1 MGYNKKIRK
10 GKHMTGSTITD
21 VDSMGTWKRTHDCGS
36 LRAGDA
42 GKKGVILMGWV
53 NSRRDLGN
61 LIFVD
66 LRDRWGI
73 TQVVFDPN
81 MDRQCHER
89 AHVLR
94 NEWVIAVKGEVS
106 MRADGQEN
114 PGLPTGQIELKATEL
129 RILNRTHTP
138 PFQVDGTVDASETLR
153 LKYRYLELRRPDVF
167 SLFLKRH
174 QITSRIRTYL
184 NDKGFLE
191 VETPVLTKSTPEG
204 ARDYLVPSRINRGMF
219 YALPQSPQLFKQLLM
234 IGGFDRY
241 YQIVKCFRDEDLRA
255 DRQPEFTQVDV
266 EMSFVDEDAVMHI
279 FEGMMQDVFS
289 SVIGYDIPV
298 PIPRISYKDAME
310 RFGTDRPDMR
320 FAMEFN
326 DISDIAKRSSF
337 NIFKGVVDSGG
348 KVKAICVDGGAQVFS
363 RKKLDALSEL
373 AAANG
378 AKGISWIKITD
389 KGWQSP
395 LNRFFKEEDRAE
407 IDIRLGVKQGDL
419 IVMVADE
426 PDVVNT
432 VLGVIRLD
440 VAERMDLI
448 RKTDYAFVWVTDFP
462 MFEFNNT
469 EQRLEAMH
477 HPFTSPVDDDLPL
490 LLSKPEA
497 VRARAYDLVVNG
509 TEIGGGSIRIHNVS
523 IQEKILDILGIS
535 REKARQKFGFLL
547 EALRYG
553 APPHGGMAIGLD
565 RLVAMILGVDSIRE
579 VIAFPKTT
587 SAACLLTEAPSFV
600 EEEQLKELGLKVIG

>member
-1 MGYNKKIRK
+1 
-10 GKHMTGSTITD
+10 MTASTVTYI
-21 VDSMGTWKRTHDCGS
+21 DSMGEWKRTHDCGS
-36 LRAGDA
+36 LRAGDT
-42 GKKGVILMGWV
+42 GMEVILMGWV

-81 MDRQCHER
+81 IDSQCHER
-89 AHVLR
+89 ARVLR
-94 NEWVIAVKGEVS
+94 NEWVIAVKGKVS
-106 MRADGQEN
+106 IRVDGQEN

-129 RILNRTHTP
+129 RILNRTDTP
-138 PFQVDGTVDASETLR
+138 PFQVDGAVDASETIR

-167 SLFLKRH
+167 SLFFKRH
-174 QITSRIRTYL
+174 CITSRIRTYL
-184 NDKGFLE
+184 NEKGFME

-266 EMSFVDEDAVMHI
+266 EMSFVDEDDVMHV
-279 FEGMMQDVFS
+279 FEGMMQELFS
-289 SVIGYDIPV
+289 CLLDYDIPV
-298 PIPRISYKDAME
+298 PIPRISYHDAME

-320 FAMEFN
+320 FGMEFN
-326 DISDIAKRSSF
+326 DISDIARRSSF
-337 NIFKGVVDSGG
+337 KIFKGIVDSKG
-348 KVKAICVDGGAQVFS
+348 KVKAIRVDGGAQVFS

-373 AAANG
+373 AVANG
-378 AKGISWIKITD
+378 AKGISWIKVTD
-389 KGWQSP
+389 KGWQSS
-395 LNRFFKEEDRAE
+395 LNRFFSGEDRAA
-407 IDIRLGVKQGDL
+407 IDRQLGVKQGDL
-419 IVMVADE
+419 IIMVADM

-440 VAERMDLI
+440 VAGTMDLI
-448 RKTDYAFVWVTDFP
+448 RKSGYAFVWVTDFP
-462 MFEFNNT
+462 MFEYNDT
-469 EQRLEAMH
+469 EERFEAIH
-477 HPFTSPVDDDLPL
+477 HPFTSPVDDDIPL
-490 LLSKPEA
+490 LLSNPA
-497 VRARAYDLVVNG
+497 GVRARAYDLVING
-509 TEIGGGSIRIHNVS
+509 TEIGGGSIRIHNADV
-523 IQEKILDILGIS
+523 QEKVLSILGIS
-535 REKARQKFGFLL
+535 DKKARQKFGFLL
-547 EALRYG
+547 EALKYG

-600 EEEQLKELGLKVIG
+600 EEEQLKELGLKLIV